1 MKILAAIGLILCV
14 FLTTGCSMGP
24 SKAEVETAFREAMQR
39 NDIMGLLASTVEIEQ
54 FQVDTLEKKD
64 NGVYEATVTIVSAAH
79 VGPLSVGGA
88 KQTTLRLKKV
98 GDKWVVLQ

>member
-1 MKILAAIGLILCV
+1 MKILAIIGLILCV
-14 FLTTGCSMGP
+14 FLATGCSMGP
-24 SKAEVETAFREAMQR
+24 SNAEVETAFREAMQR

-54 FQVDTLEKKD
+54 FQVDKLEKKD